1 MDQIVDTTTLIQR
14 IALGDEAALETFY
27 DQTVSRAYAVIV
39 RITVCPER
47 AEEVVNDA
55 YLQVWRQAVRY
66 DASKANPVTW
76 LMMICRSRAI
86 DHMRR
91 NAASCHN
98 QSEFNELGHASNEP
112 APELIVESVKTGST
126 LRQALLALNPDQRNM
141 LELAFFR
148 GMSHQEIADF
158 TGKALGTVKT
168 LIRRGQI
175 ALREEINRMGSQDK
189 KVTYGQR
196 A

>member
-14 IALGDEAALETFY
+14 ISLGDESALETFY

-39 RITVCPER
+39 RITLCPER

-91 NAASCHN
+91 NEVASRN
-98 QSEFNELGHASNEP
+98 QSEFNEQGHPSSEP
-112 APELIVESVKTGST
+112 APELIVDSVKTGST
-126 LRQALLALNPDQRNM
+126 LRQALLALSPDQRNM

-148 GMSHQEIADF
+148 GMSHQEIAEF

-175 ALREEINRMGSQDK
+175 ALRDEIKRMGYQDE
-189 KVTYGQR
+189 KVIYGQR